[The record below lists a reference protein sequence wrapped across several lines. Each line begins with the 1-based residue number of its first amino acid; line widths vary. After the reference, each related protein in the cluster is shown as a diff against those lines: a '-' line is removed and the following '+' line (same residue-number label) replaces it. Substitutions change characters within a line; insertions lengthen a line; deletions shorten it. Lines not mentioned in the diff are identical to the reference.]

1 MKTEHQ
7 EMISTLPTHGTERV
21 KTTSESEA
29 QGPDQE
35 VQILDLGALLSTT
48 LPKIEKEKLSR
59 SESCI

>member
-7 EMISTLPTHGTERV
+7 EVISILPTHRTERV
-21 KTTSESEA
+21 KHTSEPEA
-29 QGPDQE
+29 QGADQE
-35 VQILDLGALLSTT
+35 VQILDLGALLSTS